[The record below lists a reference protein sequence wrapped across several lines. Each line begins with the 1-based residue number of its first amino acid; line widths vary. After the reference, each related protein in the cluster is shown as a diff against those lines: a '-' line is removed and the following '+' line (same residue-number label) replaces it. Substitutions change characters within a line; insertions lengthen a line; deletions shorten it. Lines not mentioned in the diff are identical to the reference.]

1 MKRRDFI
8 AGLVGAAAWPGAGK
22 AQTATLPTVGVLG
35 APAPEQIK
43 DQIVAFQRGLKESG
57 YADGE
62 NVTVEYRWAEG
73 QYDRLPAMAGELRE
87 RGAAV
92 ILALAPPAAV
102 AAKAATG
109 TVPIVFVMGADP
121 VALGLVASL
130 NRPGGN
136 VTGVNFLINALGGK
150 RLQLIRE
157 LVPTAGTIG
166 LLLNPGSPGNELDER
181 DVLEAARTIGQ
192 NVRVF
197 NVASELEFEN
207 AFATFRREGVGAL
220 IVSPDALFTSRRD
233 QLVALAERQRIPV
246 IYHLR
251 QAAVAGGL
259 MSYGTSITDAHRL
272 AGVYVGR
279 ILKGEKA
286 ADLPV
291 QQSTKFE
298 FVINLKTAKAL
309 SLEMPQKLLAVADEV
324 IE

>member
-1 MKRRDFI
+1 MKRREFI
-8 AGLVGAAAWPGAGK
+8 AGLAGAAAWPVA
-22 AQTATLPTVGVLG
+22 ARTQQTTLPMVGVLG
-35 APAPEQIK
+35 APAPEQIR
-43 DQIVAFQRGLKESG
+43 DQIVAFQRGLKEGG
-57 YADGE
+57 YVDGE
-62 NVTVEYRWAEG
+62 NVIVEYRWAEG
-73 QYDRLPAMAGELRE
+73 QYNRLPAMAAELMARP
-87 RGAAV
+87 ADV

-109 TVPIVFVMGADP
+109 IVPIIFVIGADP
-121 VALGLVASL
+121 VKLGLVPSL

-150 RLQLIRE
+150 RLQIIRE

-166 LLLNPGSPGNELDER
+166 LLLNPGAGNDLDKR
-181 DVLEAARTIGQ
+181 DVLEAARTLGQ
-192 NVRVF
+192 SIRVVNVT
-197 NVASELEFEN
+197 SELEFEN
-207 AFATFRREGVGAL
+207 AFATLRREGVGAL

-233 QLVALAERQRIPV
+233 QLVALAERERIPV

-272 AGVYVGR
+272 AGVYTGR

-309 SLEMPQKLLAVADEV
+309 GIEVPQNLLVLADEV
-324 IE
+324 LE

>member
-8 AGLVGAAAWPGAGK
+8 VGLASAAAWPIAGM
-22 AQTATLPTVGVLG
+22 AQTATLPTIGVLG

-43 DQIVAFQRGLKESG
+43 DQIVAFQRGLKEGG

-62 NVTVEYRWAEG
+62 NVTVEYQWAEG
-73 QYDRLPAMAGELRE
+73 RYDRLPAVAEDLMASRV
-87 RGAAV
+87 AV

-102 AAKAATG
+102 AAKAATS

-136 VTGVNFLINALGGK
+136 VTGVNFLINALGEK

-181 DVLEAARTIGQ
+181 DVLEVARTVGQ

-197 NVASELEFEN
+197 NVTSEREFEN
-207 AFATFRREGVGAL
+207 AFAALRRQGVSAL

-233 QLVALAERQRIPV
+233 QLVALAETQQIPV

-272 AGVYVGR
+272 AGVYIGR

-291 QQSTKFE
+291 QQSIKFE

-309 SLEMPQKLLAVADEV
+309 GLEVPSTLLAVADEV

>member
-1 MKRRDFI
+1 MKRREFI
-8 AGLVGAAAWPGAGK
+8 ALAGGAAAWPVAGMTQ
-22 AQTATLPTVGVLG
+22 QTTLPKVGVLG
-35 APAPEQIK
+35 APAPEQIR
-43 DQIVAFQRGLKESG
+43 DQIVAFQRGLKEAG

-62 NVTVEYRWAEG
+62 NVIVEYRWAEG
-73 QYDRLPAMAGELRE
+73 QYDRLPAMAEELM
-87 RGAAV
+87 AHHVAV

-102 AAKAATG
+102 VAKAATG
-109 TVPIVFVMGADP
+109 IVPIIFVIGADP
-121 VALGLVASL
+121 VELGLVSSL

-157 LVPTAGTIG
+157 LVPNAGTIG
-166 LLLNPGSPGNELDER
+166 LLFNPGSPGSDLDRR
-181 DVLEAARTIGQ
+181 DVLEVARTLGQ
-192 NVRVF
+192 NVRVV
-197 NVASELEFEN
+197 NVISQAEFEN
-207 AFATFRREGVGAL
+207 AFATLRREGVGAL

-233 QLVALAERQRIPV
+233 QLVTLAEKQRIPV

-272 AGVYVGR
+272 AGVYIGR

-298 FVINLKTAKAL
+298 FVINLNTAKAL
-309 SLEMPQKLLAVADEV
+309 GLEVPQNLLALADEV